1 MTSKKTILILI
12 ALFCLLIPNE
22 GQAQRR
28 DTLQLRVMTYNLRF
42 GELASLED
50 IAAHIRSFKPDFVA
64 LEEVD
69 VKTYRE
75 RAPKQNGKDFISTL
89 AYHTGMFGLY
99 GKTID
104 YRKGYYGIG
113 ILSKYP
119 YMSVDKNM
127 LPNPSGKEPRALLEG
142 LFDVDGDTIVFA
154 VTHLDVTSKEGRVAQ
169 AKYITN
175 HFKGSQYPVVIG
187 GDFNAHFTEP
197 AIKKEM
203 RNYWK
208 DLTNEDLSYPS
219 WQPETKIDYLFA
231 QPAANWQVVK
241 TQTVQ
246 SMLSDHYPV
255 VSVVKYIRN
264 KKK

>member
-1 MTSKKTILILI
+1 MKRQLILSILI
-12 ALFCLLIPNE
+12 ALTCLLVPNE

-50 IAAHIRSFKPDFVA
+50 IAAHIRAFKPDFVA

-69 VKTYRE
+69 CKTYRE

-89 AYHTGMFGLY
+89 AYNTGMFGLY
-99 GKTID
+99 GKTIN

-119 YMSVDKNM
+119 YMSVDKTM

-154 VTHLDVTSKEGRVAQ
+154 VTHLDVTSQEGRVAQ
-169 AKYITN
+169 AKYINN
-175 HFKGSQYPVVIG
+175 HFKDSQYPVVLG
-187 GDFNAHFTEP
+187 GDFNAHPTEP

-203 RNYWK
+203 KDHWANLTND
-208 DLTNEDLSYPS
+208 DLTFPA
-219 WQPETKIDYLFA
+219 WAPETKIDYLFA
-231 QPAANWQVVK
+231 QPAKAWSVVN
-241 TQTVQ
+241 TQTVVSQ
-246 SMLSDHYPV
+246 LSDHCPV
-255 VSVVKYIRN
+255 FSVVQYIRN

>member
-89 AYHTGMFGLY
+89 AYHTGMFGL
-99 GKTID
+99 
-104 YRKGYYGIG
+104 
-113 ILSKYP
+113 
-119 YMSVDKNM
+119 
-127 LPNPSGKEPRALLEG
+127 
-142 LFDVDGDTIVFA
+142 
-154 VTHLDVTSKEGRVAQ
+154 
-169 AKYITN
+169 
-175 HFKGSQYPVVIG
+175 
-187 GDFNAHFTEP
+187 
-197 AIKKEM
+197 
-203 RNYWK
+203 
-208 DLTNEDLSYPS
+208 
-219 WQPETKIDYLFA
+219 
-231 QPAANWQVVK
+231 
-241 TQTVQ
+241 
-246 SMLSDHYPV
+246 
-255 VSVVKYIRN
+255 
-264 KKK
+264 